1 MGMAKMAMKN
11 ATEDNDNHTLRFNW
25 TVGTESALDS
35 SFFWGYLLTQVPGGF
50 VASLYPANKIFGA
63 AIAISSFLNLLVP
76 GALKVDPIVDMI
88 VQVIK
93 GLVEVREIYSSPLP
107 LFNILTIRVTKNNPF
122 FHFRVSRIQ
131 LATVFGNIGRH
142 RWRDLV
148 WQRWHFAVLTLPW

>member
-1 MGMAKMAMKN
+1 MAKMAMKN

-93 GLVEVREIYSSPLP
+93 GLVEVRKTRLP
-107 LFNILTIRVTKNNPF
+107 LYLTAELTI
-122 FHFRVSRIQ
+122 SRIVI
-131 LATVFGNIGRH
+131 LS
-142 RWRDLV
+142 
-148 WQRWHFAVLTLPW
+148 